1 MSSSAKKPNIRR
13 RGGDDESNR
22 SSSLPATSRG
32 RLTTIDDVLDN
43 FRRDVEDIFR
53 GWPSPWFRDW
63 RFPST
68 TDLLPMGGRGSGDII
83 TTGVAPAITPPYDLV
98 DKGDKYELQVELP
111 GIDKDKVNI
120 KARKD
125 SVDIS
130 AEQSFSEE
138 DKKKNYVYRSRF
150 YSSYNA
156 TIPFPEEILSGN
168 VKAKMNHGL
177 LELEIPKKTPS
188 KPEEQEGTRVE
199 IK

>member
-1 MSSSAKKPNIRR
+1 VDTLLQN
-13 RGGDDESNR
+13 
-22 SSSLPATSRG
+22 
-32 RLTTIDDVLDN
+32 DVLDN
-43 FRRDVEDIFR
+43 FRRDVEDMFR
-53 GWPSPWFRDW
+53 GWSSPWFRDW
-63 RFPST
+63 RFPT
-68 TDLLPMGGRGSGDII
+68 TALSPMGGGDIL
-83 TTGVAPAITPPYDLV
+83 TTPTITPPYDLV

-111 GIDKDKVNI
+111 GMDKDKVNI

-130 AEQSFSEE
+130 AEQTLSEE
-138 DKKKNYVYRSRF
+138 DKKKNYVYRSRS

-156 TIPFPEEILSGN
+156 TIPLPDEILPGN

-177 LELEIPKKTPS
+177 LELELPKRTPT